1 MSKVLI
7 IAEKPSVATDLARV
21 LGKLPN
27 IGKFEKKK
35 DHFENEKAYISS
47 AVGHLVELKM
57 PLTAEGKK
65 LPWGM
70 KHLPVIPKQ
79 FELQPIERNAAKFKQ
94 LVRLIKKKDVDLIV
108 NACDAGREGE
118 LIFRYLIKMANLK
131 KEVDIKRMWMQS
143 MTDDSIID
151 AWNSL
156 RSDSEMHPLADAAM
170 CRSESDWLI
179 GLNGTRALTAYNSR
193 NGGFNVTT
201 AGRVQTPT
209 LVILAEREKIIR
221 AFVPRTYFEVH
232 GQFEITTGSYQGRWF
247 REDFQKDESDDQK
260 KAERLWSREEAD
272 AIKQRCEGKP
282 GVVEEKKKPSKQ
294 APPLLYDL
302 TSLQREG
309 NSRFGFPARRTLQ
322 LAQALYDR
330 YKLLTY
336 PRTDSKCLPEDYIDT
351 VRETMANFGSAKTN
365 AAFGEDYKKYANWI
379 VSNNR
384 VTPNK
389 RIFNNKKVSDH
400 FAIIPTGK
408 LPAPS
413 LDEAAKKVYDM
424 VLRRFLAIFYPHA
437 EFEITN
443 RITRVGEDCFKTDGR
458 VLVVP
463 GYLEVYGRKPGVAAD
478 KDELVAAQDGEQAM
492 TESAEIVEKETRPP
506 ARYNDST
513 LLSAMETAGKR
524 VDDEELRDA
533 MSERGLGTPAT
544 RAAIIE
550 NLIRQKYVFR
560 HDQRKSDIVVSNK
573 GLALVDLLQEIGIRD
588 LGSPEMTGEWEY
600 KLKAMEQGELDR
612 ATFMNEIKNL
622 TCNIVEQTKAF
633 TEEKVN
639 RPFPDLEAPCPECKG
654 KIHKQTDGVFECKN
668 PDCSFRIKK
677 HIASHELTE
686 AQAKELFTNLR
697 IGPIETF
704 KNRFGQPFTAEL
716 ILEKPKKVWKMG
728 FIFEGDEERENEVDN
743 LTDEQIICEAA
754 ILDGSEKLVKVY
766 ENERAYLAPEMAKP
780 KNDRGVRISKTILQK
795 EIPTDQ
801 AIKLFVDG
809 KTDLMHG
816 FISKKGRK
824 FSAHLK
830 LVRETG
836 KLEWEFAAR
845 KTKKKGD
852 DEKEGDT
859 KVVKKSSKKKTTTK
873 KRKKPPKRKPRKR
886 KPRSQEKENLVF
898 NGPPNSF
905 DSFDSFAPF
914 VGFCSLVGSRVLGL
928 SCLSRLITSNSKP
941 LRDVTE
947 IPEME
952 SPFLSLSK
960 YFRTVD

>member
-1 MSKVLI
+1 MSKLLI

-21 LGKLPN
+21 LGKLPA

-35 DHFENEKAYISS
+35 DHFENENAYISS

-57 PLTAEGKK
+57 PLTPEGKK

-70 KHLPVIPKQ
+70 KHLPVIPDT
-79 FELQPIERNAAKFKQ
+79 FELQPIERNATKFKQ
-94 LVRLIKKKDVDLIV
+94 LVRLIKKKDVSTIV

-131 KEVDIKRMWMQS
+131 KDVQIKRMWMQS

-151 AWNSL
+151 AWKSL
-156 RSDSEMHPLADAAM
+156 REDEDMHPLADAAM

-209 LVILAEREKIIR
+209 LVILAEREKEIR

-232 GQFEITTGSYQGRWF
+232 GQFSIAAGEYQGRWF
-247 REDFQKDESDDQK
+247 REGFEKDESDDQK
-260 KAERLWSREEAD
+260 KAERIWSLEEAEG
-272 AIKQRCEGKP
+272 IKQRCEGQP
-282 GVVEEKKKPSKQ
+282 GIVEEKKKPSKQ

-351 VRETMANFGSAKTN
+351 VKQTMANFGSAKTN
-365 AAFGEDYKKYANWI
+365 ASFGEDYKKYAQWV
-379 VSNNR
+379 VSNDR

-478 KDELVAAQDGEQAM
+478 KDELVAAQDGEQAT

-506 ARYNDST
+506 ARFNDST

-550 NLIRQKYVFR
+550 NLIRQKYLFR
-560 HDQRKSDIVVSNK
+560 HDQKKSDLVVSNK

-612 ATFMNEIKNL
+612 TTFMDEIRNL

-654 KIHKQTDGVFECKN
+654 NVHKQTDGVFECKD
-668 PDCSFRIKK
+668 PECSFRIKK

-686 AQAKELFTNLR
+686 TEARELFTHLR
-697 IGPIETF
+697 IGPIEDF
-704 KNRFGQPFTAEL
+704 KNRFGQPFAAEL

-728 FIFEGDEERENEVDN
+728 FVFEGDEERENEVDN
-743 LTDEQIICEAA
+743 LTAEQIICEAA
-754 ILDGSEKLVKVY
+754 ILDGSEQKVSVY
-766 ENERAYLAPEMAKP
+766 ENERAYLAPEMAKA

-801 AIKLFVDG
+801 AIKLFVEG

-836 KLEWEFAAR
+836 KLEWEFAPR
-845 KTKKKGD
+845 KNAKKKDEGAEG
-852 DEKEGDT
+852 DEKTET

-873 KRKKPPKRKPRKR
+873 KATRKKKTTKK
-886 KPRSQEKENLVF
+886 K
-898 NGPPNSF
+898 
-905 DSFDSFAPF
+905 
-914 VGFCSLVGSRVLGL
+914 
-928 SCLSRLITSNSKP
+928 SK
-941 LRDVTE
+941 DTGE
-947 IPEME
+947 QA
-952 SPFLSLSK
+952 
-960 YFRTVD
+960 